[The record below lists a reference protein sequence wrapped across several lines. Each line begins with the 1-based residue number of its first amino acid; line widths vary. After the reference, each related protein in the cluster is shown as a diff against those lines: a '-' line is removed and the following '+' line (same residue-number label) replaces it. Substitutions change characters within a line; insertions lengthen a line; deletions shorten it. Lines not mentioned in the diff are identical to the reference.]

1 MHQNGRFLFTHLPVK
16 HIDVIAALF
25 DTGASSSN
33 YMSETFLQTNITVLQ
48 PYIRNHKSNVKLGDN
63 KTMISI
69 TKILKDVTIA
79 FTDTDG
85 YEHLATT
92 SFLILPSGNDV
103 VIGLPTILTSLSSF
117 FYTILMEAVNDLAID
132 SDASLSYLGDA
143 DNPLPSDGTPI
154 INQHIQPFSNA
165 LQLAPEEQ
173 EDEEPAIFRT
183 FSDLTALTP
192 EEATAAFHDLMPS
205 HIDPDFQREI
215 PQIIQL
221 LQTKGRTVFAIPQ
234 DWTGINGLEPLELRW
249 SPDTPPSFRAARRP
263 VNPRLLERAKAEFER
278 MRGYIFVPSNSSYSH
293 PLVIAPKPPN
303 LVRICGSYDVFAN
316 KWILP
321 FQYPIPYVQLSLQKA
336 AGWNF
341 FADVD
346 MTNAFHQVPLGPIT
360 SMRLALTTPWGLVQP
375 LFLPE
380 GVSPASP
387 YLQSIV
393 MSIFADM
400 ESFAI
405 VIFDNILLGASTKQE
420 LYNNL
425 EKFIDR
431 CNERNI
437 HCNFKKTWIGKT
449 SAKFFGY
456 TVCNNSWSLDDTR
469 KKVLL
474 DIPFPMKL
482 KQVQSFFGS
491 SVFFRPFVPK
501 FDEACQHLT
510 DLLSKTFDWT
520 EDTWSHD
527 YRSEFEQLKLHL
539 VDAAALYYPDYTL
552 PWTTRLD
559 ACGYGVGGGVLQHYQ
574 EASDSPVILQPLG
587 YVSKKL
593 SPQAILWSTIEK
605 EAYSMYHVT
614 KSLSHLLAGKRFVLE
629 TDHANLVWM
638 SKSQVPK
645 IIRWFIYLQQFDFII
660 KHIPGKANIFGDWL
674 SRLYHLHTCHQIEA
688 INDMLIEKYSN
699 TELTDPNYQMHHIAM
714 LNLLDNIS
722 PQEALDQV
730 HNATMGHHGIARTW
744 RLLNKYFPGHGIT
757 THLITDYINTCSTC
771 QKLRLK
777 HVPLTGFNRTLPHDT
792 HRSTIGIDTLTVTP
806 MSKTGHKYIIVIHNL
821 FTKFCDLHKAKDKE
835 ATTLAH
841 AMMRHFA
848 TYGLIDAIISDP
860 GSDLMS
866 KVIAQLNA
874 WLGIRHIVS
883 LVDRHESNGVERLNS
898 EILRHISAIVHD
910 KRLVLEWDT
919 DTVLPLVQMVINE
932 QPNSL
937 LGDHSPMEAT
947 FGSHDIRYM
956 TIDPA
961 QTSENQYGAYITS
974 LNDVLQTIRTV
985 AHETNAVR
993 AAKQHNHTPLD
1004 TANIYIIGDFVLRK
1018 QRIKPNKLSP
1028 KFLGPYEVIQ
1038 CHKNDITCRHLV
1050 THATDTYVMDTLQM
1064 YFGTREQ
1071 AYEAAL
1077 RDADQHLIRN
1087 IITHIGNPLK
1097 RTSLTF
1103 KVLFEDDDVIW
1114 KPYDK
1119 DLADSIHFETYC
1131 QSKPFMQHLLISD
1144 KAAKAQNTARLAIPI
1159 DYKVDDTIYVDLFAW
1174 AANTYHD
1181 IGLPDTDAN
1190 NYFVAGVCTKLT
1202 LNKKELHINFP
1213 ILKKKLIVNQSFLH
1227 GYAYRQVPQGSR
1239 IITQQD
1245 TVAYPRLLSL

>member
-1 MHQNGRFLFTHLPVK
+1 MHQKGRFIFTHSPSQQLY
-16 HIDVIAALF
+16 IDAALF

-33 YMSETFLQTNITVLQ
+33 YMSENFLQTNLHLLQ
-48 PYIRNHKSNVKLGDN
+48 PYISSHDSKVRLGDN
-63 KTMISI
+63 KTIINI
-69 TKILKDVTIA
+69 TKVIKDVTIA
-79 FTDTDG
+79 FTDNDG
-85 YEHLATT
+85 HDHLATT
-92 SFLILPSGNDV
+92 SFQVLPTGNDI
-103 VIGLPTILTSLSSF
+103 VIGLPTILTTLSSF
-117 FYTILMEAVNDLAID
+117 FYTILMQAVDELALD
-132 SDASLSYLGDA
+132 GTSSFSMLGDA
-143 DNPLPSDGTPI
+143 DNPLPSDATPNS
-154 INQHIQPFSNA
+154 NQYILPFAHA
-165 LQLAPEEQ
+165 LQLAPEE
-173 EDEEPAIFRT
+173 EDDEEPAIFRT
-183 FSDLTALTP
+183 FTDLTAITP
-192 EEATAAFHDLMPS
+192 EEATTIYHELMPT

-215 PQIIQL
+215 PQIIDL
-221 LQTKGRTVFAIPQ
+221 LKTKGHHVFAIPQ
-234 DWTGINGLEPLELRW
+234 DWTGINGIEPLELRW
-249 SPDTPPSFRAARRP
+249 SPDTPQSFRAARRP
-263 VNPRLLERAKAEFER
+263 VNPKLLERAKAEFDR
-278 MRGYIFVPSNSSYSH
+278 MRGYIFVPSTSSYSH

-316 KWILP
+316 QWILP

-341 FADVD
+341 FGDID
-346 MTNAFHQVPLGPIT
+346 MTNAFHQVRLGPIT
-360 SMRLALTTPWGLVQP
+360 SMRLALTTPWGLVEP

-393 MSIFADM
+393 MSIFRDM
-400 ESFAI
+400 EAFAI
-405 VIFDNILLGASTKQE
+405 VIFDNILLGGRTKQE
-420 LYNNL
+420 LYNNF

-474 DIPFPMKL
+474 DIPFPQKL
-482 KQVQSFFGS
+482 KHVQSFFGS
-491 SVFFRPFVPK
+491 SVFFRPFVAN

-510 DLLSKTFDWT
+510 DLLAKTFNWN
-520 EDTWSHD
+520 EETWLHD
-527 YRSEFEQLKLHL
+527 YRAEFETLKQYLA
-539 VDAAALYYPDYTL
+539 DAAALYYPDYSL

-574 EASDSPVILQPLG
+574 ETADSPVILQPLG

-614 KSLSHLLAGKRFVLE
+614 KSLSHLLAGKRFILE

-638 SKSQVPK
+638 SKSLVPK

-674 SRLYHLHTCHQIEA
+674 SRLYHLHSYQQIA
-688 INDMLIEKYSN
+688 DINAMLIDKYES
-699 TELTDPNYQMHHIAM
+699 TDLTDSDYQMHQISM
-714 LNLLDNIS
+714 LHLLDNIS
-722 PQEALDQV
+722 PSEALDQV

-744 RLLNKYFPGHGIT
+744 RLLNKYFPGHGIS
-757 THLITDYINTCSTC
+757 THLITDYISTCSTC

-777 HVPLTGFNRTLPHDT
+777 HVPLSGINRTLPHDNN
-792 HRSTIGIDTLTVTP
+792 RSTIGIDTLTVTP
-806 MSKTGHKYIIVIHNL
+806 TSRSGHKYIIVIHNL
-821 FTKFCDLHKAKDKE
+821 FTKFCDLHKAQDKE

-848 TYGLIDAIISDP
+848 TYGLVDTIISDP

-866 KVIAQLNA
+866 QVIAQLNT

-910 KRLVLEWDT
+910 KRLVQDWDT
-919 DTVLPLVQMVINE
+919 DNVLPLVQMVINE
-932 QPNSL
+932 QPNPL

-961 QTSENQYGAYITS
+961 QTSEEQYGAYITS
-974 LNDVLQTIRTV
+974 LNDTLQTIRTV
-985 AHETNAVR
+985 AHETNSIR
-993 AAKQHNHTPLD
+993 AEKQHSNTPLD
-1004 TANIYIIGDFVLRK
+1004 TVNTYALGDLILRK

-1028 KFLGPYEVIQ
+1028 KYLGPYEVIHI
-1038 CHKNDITCRHLV
+1038 HKNDITCRHLV
-1050 THATDTYVMDTLQM
+1050 THETKIYVMDTLQQ
-1064 YFGTREQ
+1064 YFGTRAE
-1071 AYEAAL
+1071 AYTAAL
-1077 RDADQHLIRN
+1077 RDADQHLIRT
-1087 IITHIGNPLK
+1087 IITHKGNPSK

-1103 KVLFEDDDVIW
+1103 KVQFEDDDILW
-1114 KPYDK
+1114 KHYDK

-1131 QSKPFMQHLLISD
+1131 QTKPFLQHLLLSD
-1144 KAAKAQNTARLAIPI
+1144 TAAKAANTARLAIPI
-1159 DYKVDDTIYVDLFAW
+1159 NYNVNDTIYVDLFAW
-1174 AANTYHD
+1174 TADKYHD
-1181 IGLPDTDAN
+1181 IGLPDADAN
-1190 NYFVAGVCTKLT
+1190 NYFATGICTKVT
-1202 LNKKELHINFP
+1202 ANKKELHIYFP
-1213 ILKKKLIVNQSFLH
+1213 VLNKKLIVNQSFLH
-1227 GYAYRQVPQGSR
+1227 GYTCRQLPHGSR
-1239 IITQQD
+1239 VVTQQD
-1245 TVAYPRLLSL
+1245 SISYPKLLTL